1 MINSLLKHIL
11 DKRYLKNLSEG
22 LVGIPSGK
30 KSSREDID
38 QIETSIPSYAFSGD
52 VGSSEFS
59 KPFTAEFDPEIK
71 TSKPEVIYPT
81 STTNLRLKNI
91 KPRSLQTTYD
101 PFAISPIPGSP
112 FDPSA
117 PESPTFIG
125 TMEKPIFVQSSDVPE
140 TGVDVKATEPFKVP
154 ERKPPSWFTR
164 TKDALPSVALSPET
178 KEKLANFAFGVPS
191 LSPEIENTVMRDNSI
206 AKLISRNDPNTPYL
220 KGKFPKT
227 VSDLGTLMFADMLA
241 NEVLKDPMSRLLKPM
256 GVTDPRYV
264 EALTAIPAF
273 YSSAYL
279 APAVKETAR
288 LIGPGRYAAALAA
301 GAEKGMEGLV
311 GFGNPYF
318 TGLMASYPLLSV
330 LAQDAP
336 SAVVPAYKKATMS
349 PKEYDAWL
357 NDWEDVTS
365 SVARRE
371 ERLAQEEEKE
381 KRAKEFAQRILRN
394 RRLGLPS
401 DYSGASIPI
410 GR

>member
-1 MINSLLKHIL
+1 MINPLLKYIL

-101 PFAISPIPGSP
+101 PFAVSPIPGSP

-125 TMEKPIFVQSSDVPE
+125 TMEKPILVPSSDVPE
-140 TGVDVKATEPFKVP
+140 TSVDVKTTEPFKVP

-164 TKDALPSVALSPET
+164 TKDALPSVTLSPET
-178 KEKLANFAFGVPS
+178 KERLADFAFGVPS

-206 AKLISRNDPNTPYL
+206 AKLISRNNPNTPYWE
-220 KGKFPKT
+220 GKFPKT
-227 VSDLGTLMFADMLA
+227 LNTIGQFLVADMLA
-241 NEVLKDPMSRLLKPM
+241 NEVLKDPVSKVLKPM

-264 EALTAIPAF
+264 DAYTAIPAF
-273 YSSAYL
+273 YTAAYL

-288 LIGPGRYAAALAA
+288 LAGPGRYAAALAA
-301 GAEKGMEGLV
+301 GGEKGLEGLV
-311 GFGNPYF
+311 ASPFMSAA
-318 TGLMASYPLLSV
+318 MASYPLLSV
-330 LAQDAP
+330 IAQDAP
-336 SAVVPAYKKATMS
+336 AAIVPMYKKATM
-349 PKEYDAWL
+349 PAKEYDAWL

-365 SVARRE
+365 SMARRE
-371 ERLAQEEEKE
+371 ERLAQEAEKE
-381 KRAKEFAQRILRN
+381 KRAKEFAKRMLRN
-394 RRLGLPS
+394 RKLGLPS
-401 DYSGASIPI
+401 DYYDASIPI